1 MSCRLICVDPAQ
13 AHEFWPHVAALIKA
27 AMEKGRLSSYA
38 DVEHSVRNGT
48 ALLWLAWNGG
58 SGGAVVRVVS
68 NLLVSARGLAGLGA
82 AAAPPGRGRSRR
94 PR

>member
-13 AHEFWPHVAALIKA
+13 AHEFWPHVASLIKA

-48 ALLWLAWNGG
+48 ALLWLAWNGETIK
-58 SGGAVVRVVS
+58 
-68 NLLVSARGLAGLGA
+68 A
-82 AAAPPGRGRSRR
+82 AAVTELTSANGETFCTIVACAATTAPNGCR
-94 PR
+94 